1 MDKTNYVRLLEEH
14 SIKPTANRIVVVE
27 ALFSSVQP
35 QSLAEL
41 EHRIAS
47 IDKSNVF
54 RALTLFREHH
64 LVHAIE
70 GTGDGTRY
78 ELCHSHHEDHDDDL
92 HPHFY
97 CEACQ
102 HTYCLDGVEMPEVQL
117 PAGFELHS
125 ANYMIKGTCPHCKKK

>member
-1 MDKTNYVRLLEEH
+1 MEGAKCIKLLEAH
-14 SIKPTANRIVVVE
+14 GITPTANRIVVLK
-27 ALFSSVQP
+27 ALDSSIQP

-41 EHRIAS
+41 EIKIDS
-47 IDKSNVF
+47 IDRSNIF

-78 ELCHSHHEDHDDDL
+78 ELCHSHHDDHDDDL

-97 CEACQ
+97 CEECQ
-102 HTYCLDGVEMPEVQL
+102 QTYCLDGVEMPEIKL
-117 PAGFELHS
+117 PAGFEQHS
-125 ANYMIKGTCPHCKKK
+125 SNFMIKGKCPHCKK

>member
-1 MDKTNYVRLLEEH
+1 MDEARFINLLEEH
-14 SIKPTANRIVVVE
+14 GVKPTSNRIVVVK
-27 ALFSSVQP
+27 ALASSIQP
-35 QSLAEL
+35 LSLAEL
-41 EHRIAS
+41 ESRIQT

-78 ELCHSHHEDHDDDL
+78 ELCHSHHDDHDDDL

-97 CEACQ
+97 CEECQ
-102 HTYCLDGVEMPEVQL
+102 QTYCLDGVEMPEVQL
-117 PAGFELHS
+117 PS
-125 ANYMIKGTCPHCKKK
+125 